1 MCFALA
7 GPMIIG
13 GVYEAVLDNR
23 VVEFVLEK
31 RTNGNLT
38 LDMRCRLLMMV
49 LIGNLDLALGA
60 EDNGAPARAT
70 SHSQR
75 LSTANERADSSN
87 GMVVLEGVPTDDGP
101 KITRIPSTTGSEH
114 TVGNILQRP
123 VHATQ
128 QRNSSVSNAT
138 ADGSHSQLVPG
149 DRVLSRPHSAAT
161 HTDTELDDLTQARI
175 PQRRSTR
182 HLRPTPWRDMERL
195 LYPIRLFDDD
205 HPERGISPRQFS
217 RRHRDLPCQD
227 AAICMD
233 ESHLER
239 LQPRPRTNM
248 VKREIRK
255 TKTRL
260 RTMLNCQYSFGSMV
274 GAPVVFFLG
283 GFIFALV
290 QSLQSFG
297 NEDIALALAFGQ
309 WYMTIPHIAIIS
321 GLLLAGN
328 NPNILE
334 GVVATQRHE
343 KEAEVKVLG
352 LRFGLAYPSC
362 YKVAWQWHRGHNKKL
377 WIDKLLQTYSRGG
390 VCPDGA
396 DRDEAGFVRDLEYL
410 RNRTT
415 LSPLDWFLVLFL
427 VALLVGVP
435 FFLAFITAFYT
446 PQIGLSCESF
456 TFLAYACSQ
465 FGQIILCVCF
475 LFFGYLS

>member
-1 MCFALA
+1 
-7 GPMIIG
+7 MILG

-23 VVEFVLEK
+23 VVEFVHEK
-31 RTNGNLT
+31 RRNGNLT
-38 LDMRCRLLMMV
+38 LDMRCRLLMLV
-49 LIGNLDLALGA
+49 LIGNLDLALSA
-60 EDNGAPARAT
+60 EDNAPARAIVQ
-70 SHSQR
+70 SPL
-75 LSTANERADSSN
+75 LSTTNEDADPSN
-87 GMVVLEGVPTDDGP
+87 DVVVVEGVLSDYEESGP
-101 KITRIPSTTGSEH
+101 KRIRPTSTIGSDH

-128 QRNSSVSNAT
+128 QRPSSVS
-138 ADGSHSQLVPG
+138 DGRSHSQLVPKDLTP
-149 DRVLSRPHSAAT
+149 DRSLANSAVT
-161 HTDTELDDLTQARI
+161 KEDTELDELVQVQT
-175 PQRRSTR
+175 PQRRPTR
-182 HLRPTPWRDMERL
+182 HLRATPWRDMEHL
-195 LYPIRLFDDD
+195 LYPIRLFNDDD
-205 HPERGISPRQFS
+205 PDRGISPRQFS
-217 RRHRDLPCQD
+217 RRHRLSLCQD
-227 AAICMD
+227 AAVCTD
-233 ESHLER
+233 ETHFER
-239 LQPRPRTNM
+239 LQPRPRTAL

-334 GVVATQRHE
+334 GVVATQRQE
-343 KEAEVKVLG
+343 KEVDITFAG

-377 WIDKLLQTYSRGG
+377 WIDKLLQTYSPHKA
-390 VCPDGA
+390 CFKSTDPDESYFI
-396 DRDEAGFVRDLEYL
+396 RDMEQL
-410 RNRTT
+410 RRRTT

-456 TFLAYACSQ
+456 TFLIYACSQ
-465 FGQIILCVCF
+465 LGQIL
-475 LFFGYLS
+475 L